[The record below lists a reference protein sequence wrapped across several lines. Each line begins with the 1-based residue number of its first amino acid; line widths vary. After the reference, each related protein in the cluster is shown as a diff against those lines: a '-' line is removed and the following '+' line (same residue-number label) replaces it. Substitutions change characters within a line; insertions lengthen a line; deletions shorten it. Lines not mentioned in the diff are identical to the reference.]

1 MDWIQVAQDKIQWQ
15 AFVNMVMN
23 LWIPEKGGYILNS

>member
-1 MDWIQVAQDKIQWQ
+1 METGWEDIDCIHLDWDRDNFQ

-23 LWIPEKGGYILNS
+23 L